1 MLWRLVGRR
10 RIGKGAAAG
19 QGSTVMA
26 TRDRD
31 GARGRSRRESTR
43 AALSK
48 TSSVGEVAVVGASEG
63 EVASMQASARGTWR
77 ELSIPVGTGIAVISN
92 F

>member
-1 MLWRLVGRR
+1 
-10 RIGKGAAAG
+10 
-19 QGSTVMA
+19 MA

-31 GARGRSRRESTR
+31 RARGRSRRES
-43 AALSK
+43 AGAGLFE

-63 EVASMQASARGTWR
+63 EVASMQASVRGTRR
-77 ELSIPVGTGIAVISN
+77 ELSVLVGTVIAAISN

>member
-31 GARGRSRRESTR
+31 RARGRSRRES
-43 AALSK
+43 AGAGLFE

-63 EVASMQASARGTWR
+63 EVASMQASVRGTRR
-77 ELSIPVGTGIAVISN
+77 ELSVLVGTVIAAISN